1 VLYFTTC
8 TDLTLTNLDL
18 YGCGTFGVDAF
29 GSGRLSMRGCR
40 VHVCLYGPVELY
52 NCWGDFVFEDCV
64 FTDSDGGFNFIE
76 STMPYFLRCVFG
88 PKEYTSVAY
97 RSDIALERC
106 YW

>member
-1 VLYFTTC
+1 
-8 TDLTLTNLDL
+8 
-18 YGCGTFGVDAF
+18 
-29 GSGRLSMRGCR
+29 
-40 VHVCLYGPVELY
+40 VELY